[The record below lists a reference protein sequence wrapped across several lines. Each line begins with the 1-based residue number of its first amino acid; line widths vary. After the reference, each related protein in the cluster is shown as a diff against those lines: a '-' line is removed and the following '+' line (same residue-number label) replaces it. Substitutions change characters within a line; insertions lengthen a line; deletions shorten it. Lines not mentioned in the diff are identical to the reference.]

1 MTKSEPVPKRKSNS
15 KKRRRLI
22 IGAVLCCLGAFF
34 VWASPVSLGL
44 MGAAKSPTPGS
55 AQLVVLSYNVNYG
68 VAGDASTV
76 TLIAESGANVVFLQE
91 TTPRWQAAIEERTRD
106 LFPYQYWRDPS
117 GGYLAGGSAIL
128 SQWPLREMET
138 SPSPVDWF
146 EAISAIVETPFGE
159 LRVVGLHLEPAVSL
173 PALMRVS
180 SHHQDEIQAHIAAFG
195 LSEALPTIIAGDFNE
210 ERAGALRALGGI
222 GFVDAIDVYAPGD
235 ATFDWSVGPFPLG
248 LQIDHVLHR
257 GLETMSAEVLE
268 GGRSDHRAVR
278 ANFRFP

>member
-1 MTKSEPVPKRKSNS
+1 MKKSEPALKR
-15 KKRRRLI
+15 KKRRRL
-22 IGAVLCCLGAFF
+22 AVAALLGCVSTFF

-44 MGAAKSPTPGS
+44 MGAAKSPSAGR

-76 TLIAESGANVVFLQE
+76 ALIAESGANVVFLQE
-91 TTPRWQAAIEERTRD
+91 TNDVWQAAIEERTRAR
-106 LFPYQYWRDPS
+106 FPYQYWRAPT
-117 GGYLAGGSAIL
+117 GGYVAGGSAIL
-128 SQWPLREMET
+128 SQWPLRDTET

-146 EAISAIVETPFGE
+146 DAIGAIVETPHGAI
-159 LRVVGLHLEPAVSL
+159 RVVGLHLEPAVSL

-180 SHHQDEIQAHIAAFG
+180 SHHQDEIDAHIEAFD
-195 LSEALPTIIAGDFNE
+195 LREDLPTIIAGDFNE
-210 ERAGALRALGGI
+210 ERAGALRTLTGM
-222 GFVDAIDVYAPGD
+222 GFADAVEDYAPGD

-257 GLETMSAEVLE
+257 GLETLSAEVLQ

-278 ANFRFP
+278 AAFRFP